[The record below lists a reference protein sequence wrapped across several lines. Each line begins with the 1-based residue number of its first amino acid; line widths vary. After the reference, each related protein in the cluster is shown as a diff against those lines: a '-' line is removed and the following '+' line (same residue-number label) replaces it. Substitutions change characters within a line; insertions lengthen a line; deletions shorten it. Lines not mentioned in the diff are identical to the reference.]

1 MEPLVVMVVIRHI
14 ALVDHTLLNSLR
26 DSFPLL
32 LDLQVYL
39 QVDLQDMGLRYPPAL
54 AVAPK
59 HLVHL
64 GKMEALDHLVKTEA
78 LVHLGIM
85 EALDRQEIMEAL
97 DHLVKMEALDHLGIM
112 KALDHQEI
120 MEALDHQ

>member
-1 MEPLVVMVVIRHI
+1 MEPLVAMVVVRHI

-59 HLVHL
+59 HLDHQGIMEAL
-64 GKMEALDHLVKTEA
+64 YHQGIMEPLDHQGKMEALDP
-78 LVHLGIM
+78 
-85 EALDRQEIMEAL
+85 
-97 DHLVKMEALDHLGIM
+97 
-112 KALDHQEI
+112 
-120 MEALDHQ
+120 